1 MSALSAADVA
11 RGRRLVTAAH
21 PRAAAPAPEPMEVE
35 HRRSRTCKS
44 KTCTHA
50 KPCGYCVRMDQYI
63 QRMVEKAPPLTAEQR
78 DRLAVLLRG
87 AR

>member
-21 PRAAAPAPEPMEVE
+21 PRAAAPDQEPMKVE

-44 KTCTHA
+44 KTCTYA

-78 DRLAVLLRG
+78 YRLTVLLRG
-87 AR
+87 AP